1 MHVDPVSGVAGDMLL
16 GAVLDAG
23 VPLDALTGPLQTLPL
38 PPWALEATP
47 GRRLGLA
54 GTRATVRVRGEDA
67 GSAWH
72 HAPAAAHPHHH
83 LADLVAVIEAGHGLP
98 GSVRERAVAAFRLLA
113 EAEGAAHGTPVE
125 DTHLHEV
132 GAADAVIDLCGGLL
146 GLHLLGATSVSCGPI
161 PLGSGTVRCAHGVM
175 PVPVPAVAE
184 LLRGLPTV
192 PGAGAHPTGEL
203 STPTGVALLRG
214 ACDTFGP
221 PPPMRLLRL
230 GVGLGTRERAD
241 VPNVVRLLLGAP
253 DGAARPEAQAVVV
266 LSATLDDLD
275 GRLLPHVVARLL
287 DEGALDVIVTPSH
300 GKKGRP
306 ALVLSALAPDDAARE
321 RLAGVLFRE
330 TPTLGVRW
338 HREHRQ
344 TLPRQLVT
352 VQTPYGPVRVK
363 EGTLDGLVVTRQPE
377 WEDVAARAAAHGVP
391 ARTVLAAALAA
402 ANPE

>member
-1 MHVDPVSGVAGDMLL
+1 
-16 GAVLDAG
+16 
-23 VPLDALTGPLQTLPL
+23 
-38 PPWALEATP
+38 
-47 GRRLGLA
+47 
-54 GTRATVRVRGEDA
+54 
-67 GSAWH
+67 
-72 HAPAAAHPHHH
+72 
-83 LADLVAVIEAGHGLP
+83 
-98 GSVRERAVAAFRLLA
+98 
-113 EAEGAAHGTPVE
+113 
-125 DTHLHEV
+125 
-132 GAADAVIDLCGGLL
+132 
-146 GLHLLGATSVSCGPI
+146 
-161 PLGSGTVRCAHGVM
+161 
-175 PVPVPAVAE
+175 
-184 LLRGLPTV
+184 
-192 PGAGAHPTGEL
+192 
-203 STPTGVALLRG
+203 
-214 ACDTFGP
+214 
-221 PPPMRLLRL
+221 
-230 GVGLGTRERAD
+230 
-241 VPNVVRLLLGAP
+241 VVRLLLGAP